1 MRLTG
6 SHEDQSKHQ
15 PSRAHSS
22 YSANSQKKDRRPWGT
37 VSLVV
42 VDCEPDQRCPV
53 RIPILQSLLNL
64 IAIYLCIF
72 LEIHTSPPIWDIG
85 NIIIINKNR
94 RLTFTVSSL
103 CVQDIL
109 NTHRHTQ
116 ARAHTCTHTQ
126 NFSTNNHYHSNH
138 LDLRKQTA
146 QNLLKIL
153 SVRSRIKPKQP
164 KS

>member
-22 YSANSQKKDRRPWGT
+22 YSIHSQKKERRPWGT

-53 RIPILQSLLNL
+53 RIPILRSLLNL

-85 NIIIINKNR
+85 NIIITNKNR

-109 NTHRHTQ
+109 NTHMHRQ
-116 ARAHTCTHTQ
+116 ACAHTHTHTH
-126 NFSTNNHYHSNH
+126 NLSTNNNYHFNH
-138 LDLRKQTA
+138 LDLRKIDSIEFT
-146 QNLLKIL
+146 QNTEWQ
-153 SVRSRIKPKQP
+153 KQD
-164 KS
+164 

>member
-1 MRLTG
+1 MISSLTFQGVFRKRMRLTG

-22 YSANSQKKDRRPWGT
+22 YSINSQKKERRPWGT

-53 RIPILQSLLNL
+53 RIPILPSLLNL

-94 RLTFTVSSL
+94 RLTFTSVFIMCPRHSKH
-103 CVQDIL
+103 
-109 NTHRHTQ
+109 TH
-116 ARAHTCTHTQ
+116 AYIGTCTHTH
-126 NFSTNNHYHSNH
+126 THTHTH
-138 LDLRKQTA
+138 
-146 QNLLKIL
+146 I
-153 SVRSRIKPKQP
+153 I
-164 KS
+164 

>member
-1 MRLTG
+1 MISSLTFQGVFRKRMRLTG

-22 YSANSQKKDRRPWGT
+22 YSINSQKKERRLWGT

-53 RIPILQSLLNL
+53 RIPILRSLLNL

-72 LEIHTSPPIWDIG
+72 LEIHTSPPFWDIG

-109 NTHRHTQ
+109 NTHMYTL
-116 ARAHTCTHTQ
+116 ARAHTCTHTH
-126 NFSTNNHYHSNH
+126 T
-138 LDLRKQTA
+138 
-146 QNLLKIL
+146 
-153 SVRSRIKPKQP
+153 
-164 KS
+164 